1 MRPFRVSVP
10 ASSANLGPG
19 FDTLGLALNLWNE
32 TEFTSGAPRFRLEVQ
47 GEGADRLPASQK
59 NLIYT
64 ALIHTLRAA
73 RQSPPAGLH
82 IRCLNRIPLGAGL
95 GSSAAA
101 CLTGILAANQ
111 FLNGVFDRA
120 QVIALAAELEGHADN
135 AAPAA
140 LGGLTV
146 VAHGASGL
154 LARRVAAPDLAAVV
168 VTPEFHL
175 PTKKAR
181 AALPDAYPR
190 TDAIANIGRTALVV
204 EALRTND
211 RALLAEVIGDS
222 LHQPYRL
229 PLIPGAAEAL
239 AAANGLGAPAALSGA
254 GPSLI
259 AFPADEPQNVGAAM
273 QAAFAAAGLASQVR
287 LLHTS
292 AEGARITNIQKVP

>member
-32 TEFTSGAPRFRLEVQ
+32 TEFTSGGPRFRLEVE

-101 CLTGILAANQ
+101 VLTGILVANHL
-111 FLNGVFDRA
+111 LNGVFDRA

-140 LGGLTV
+140 LGGLTI
-146 VAHGASGL
+146 VAEGRRGWL
-154 LARRVAAPDLAAVV
+154 FRRVAAPDLLVVV

-181 AALPDAYPR
+181 AALPERVAR
-190 TDAIANIGRTALVV
+190 ADAIGNIGRAALVV
-204 EALRTND
+204 EALRSAD
-211 RALLAEVIGDS
+211 RALLAEVLGDA

-239 AAANGLGAPAALSGA
+239 AAANALGAPAALSGA

-259 AFPADEPQNVGAAM
+259 AFPADDPQGVGAAM
-273 QAAFAAAGLASQVR
+273 QAAFTAAGLTASLR
-287 LLHTS
+287 ILHTS
-292 AEGARITNIQKVP
+292 AEGAQITNL